1 MPDGYSD
8 PGMDAE
14 AVVEEPSGRHAS
26 AETAGTSGTAGTAG
40 TGETA
45 EAADTAETT
54 EAADTAETAE
64 AADTA
69 ETAEAADT
77 AGTAEI
83 ADSAATAQTADE
95 DTPVDQRVVHP
106 EEVDREFD
114 WRGWVLVGAIVVSF
128 LVIPTIIVL
137 YPHVGTMFGLSFWDA
152 YLVLPMIPAVVLAA
166 IAVWATTRP

>member
-14 AVVEEPSGRHAS
+14 VVVAEPSGRHAS
-26 AETAGTSGTAGTAG
+26 AETAGTAGTAG
-40 TGETA
+40 SGETA
-45 EAADTAETT
+45 EAAE
-54 EAADTAETAE
+54 TAETAE
-64 AADTA
+64 AAETAGTA
-69 ETAEAADT
+69 ETAES
-77 AGTAEI
+77 AG
-83 ADSAATAQTADE
+83 TAQTAAE
-95 DTPVDQRVVHP
+95 DTRVGQRVAHP

-114 WRGWVLVGAIVVSF
+114 WRGWVLVGAIIVSF

>member
-1 MPDGYSD
+1 MRMPDCYSD
-8 PGMDAE
+8 PGVDAE
-14 AVVEEPSGRHAS
+14 AVIDEPSGRPASGDPANHADP
-26 AETAGTSGTAGTAG
+26 AKTSDGDPRG
-40 TGETA
+40 
-45 EAADTAETT
+45 
-54 EAADTAETAE
+54 
-64 AADTA
+64 
-69 ETAEAADT
+69 
-77 AGTAEI
+77 
-83 ADSAATAQTADE
+83 
-95 DTPVDQRVVHP
+95 DQHGANP

>member
-26 AETAGTSGTAGTAG
+26 AETAGTSGTAR

-45 EAADTAETT
+45 EAAETAG
-54 EAADTAETAE
+54 TAETAE
-64 AADTA
+64 ST
-69 ETAEAADT
+69 
-77 AGTAEI
+77 
-83 ADSAATAQTADE
+83 ATAQTADA
-95 DTPVDQRVVHP
+95 DTRLDQRVVHP